1 MSSEYA
7 RLSPEDLKQQ
17 HQMLMT
23 MASKAQA
30 TVQITDSNWK
40 TLIGSQEIQIEML
53 TRILNKLDTL
63 TTREELADFME
74 QQIELLQQHA
84 EETVQ
89 TMEEYQKKMMHS
101 ADSLEKE
108 CQWAAKN
115 LEKQAGSVSEKFSKA
130 LSDQT
135 ALMKQLTKRC
145 FRIALVP
152 SLILLLLE
160 LVPHIWQLIFGG

>member
-1 MSSEYA
+1 
-7 RLSPEDLKQQ
+7 
-17 HQMLMT
+17 MLMT

-40 TLIGSQEIQIEML
+40 TLISSQNIQIEML

-89 TMEEYQKKMMHS
+89 TMEAYQKKMMHS

-108 CQWAAKN
+108 CQWTAKN
-115 LEKQAGSVSEKFSKA
+115 LENCIQNSCGRIECPYLSKTPQVTNLGNDQCPSENDQEGSLLCANGIFNGQERLEFCSK
-130 LSDQT
+130 T
-135 ALMKQLTKRC
+135 A
-145 FRIALVP
+145 VP
-152 SLILLLLE
+152 ID
-160 LVPHIWQLIFGG
+160 

>member
-7 RLSPEDLKQQ
+7 RLSPEDLKQK

-40 TLIGSQEIQIEML
+40 ILNGSQEIQIEML

>member
-1 MSSEYA
+1 
-7 RLSPEDLKQQ
+7 
-17 HQMLMT
+17 MLMA

-40 TLIGSQEIQIEML
+40 ILIGSQEIQIEML
-53 TRILNKLDTL
+53 TRILSKLDTL

-74 QQIELLQQHA
+74 QQIEILQQHA
-84 EETVQ
+84 EKTIQ

-115 LEKQAGSVSEKFSKA
+115 LEKQAGSVSEKYSQA
-130 LSDQT
+130 LSAQT
-135 ALMKQLTKRC
+135 TLMKKLTKRC
-145 FRIALVP
+145 FWIAMIP

-160 LVPHIWQLIFGG
+160 LVPPIWRLIFGS